1 MLLTGCAGQNL
12 LNALSPTTGYTLT
25 SDVAYGQHPRQRMDI
40 YAPVEAD
47 NAPVVVFFY
56 GGRWSDGDRAL
67 YAFIGEAMSNLGYVT
82 VIPDYRLYPE
92 VTFPAFVED
101 GAQALMRTREI
112 VAQHGGD
119 PERLFLM
126 GHSAGAHIAALLS
139 TDSGYLNRIGGL
151 RSMITGFIGM
161 AGPYDFLPIYANDLA
176 NIFGPPSRYEQSQ
189 PINYVDDQLPPM
201 LLVHGENDTTVYVKN
216 SRNLARAASRAGAP
230 DVTLL
235 VYPNLTHARLIAA
248 LSSPLRG
255 LSGIYDDIDTWSRAK
270 AGLPAAPARE

>member
-1 MLLTGCAGQNL
+1 MQVTIVFGLFSWSCSTTSHLLVRFWRVWLIQAGEKL
-12 LNALSPTTGYTLT
+12 ESYLALWLSDLYQVT
-25 SDVAYGQHPRQRMDI
+25 SLSISHTKHSLV
-40 YAPVEAD
+40 
-47 NAPVVVFFY
+47 
-56 GGRWSDGDRAL
+56 
-67 YAFIGEAMSNLGYVT
+67 
-82 VIPDYRLYPE
+82 RL
-92 VTFPAFVED
+92 
-101 GAQALMRTREI
+101 
-112 VAQHGGD
+112 
-119 PERLFLM
+119 
-126 GHSAGAHIAALLS
+126 
-139 TDSGYLNRIGGL
+139 
-151 RSMITGFIGM
+151 
-161 AGPYDFLPIYANDLA
+161 ANDLA

-255 LSGIYDDIDTWSRAK
+255 LSGIYDDIDTWIRAK

>member
-1 MLLTGCAGQNL
+1 
-12 LNALSPTTGYTLT
+12 
-25 SDVAYGQHPRQRMDI
+25 MDI

-255 LSGIYDDIDTWSRAK
+255 LSGIYDDIDTWIRAK